1 MSWSTSPAAQ
11 RQPIDSGKSPSE
23 LLELVQDVPTRWT
36 SAYDMIKHL
45 LLLTD
50 TVHTMLS
57 NSDKWHV
64 QDLDLSAE
72 RLFQLQELNSVLELL
87 CNAMQ
92 DMGGENYSSVSVVTP
107 LLHKLLAKSLTF
119 LETDTTVMKNC
130 TKFNQLILS
139 KIIKIV
145 GTSCHISRLK
155 CTKFDFVSTP
165 DPAGGAYSTPLDTL
179 AGFKGHYF

>member
-1 MSWSTSPAAQ
+1 
-11 RQPIDSGKSPSE
+11 
-23 LLELVQDVPTRWT
+23 
-36 SAYDMIKHL
+36 MIKRL

-50 TVHTMLS
+50 AIHTMLS

-64 QDLDLSAE
+64 RDLDLSAE

-92 DMGGENYSSVSVVTP
+92 GMGGENYSSVSVVTP
-107 LLHKLLAKSLTF
+107 LLHKLLAKSLTS
-119 LETDTTVMKNC
+119 LETDTPVVENC

-145 GTSCHISRLK
+145 VTS
-155 CTKFDFVSTP
+155 
-165 DPAGGAYSTPLDTL
+165 GYG
-179 AGFKGHYF
+179 